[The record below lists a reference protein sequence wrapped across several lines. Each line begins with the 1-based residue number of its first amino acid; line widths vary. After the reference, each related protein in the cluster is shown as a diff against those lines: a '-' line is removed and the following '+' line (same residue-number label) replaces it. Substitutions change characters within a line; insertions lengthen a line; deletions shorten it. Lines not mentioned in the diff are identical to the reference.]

1 MGYTVSYNVFSNIE
15 ELVDY
20 FANLFRDRSE
30 DLLRNKKN
38 INIALSGGST
48 PKLYLSKLT
57 GTPFLQNI
65 DWKRIHFF
73 WVDER
78 MVPPTDIMSN
88 YGSIKEFFFDKIPI
102 PEENIH
108 RVKGEIVPQL
118 EVRRYGNEIL
128 NNVDS
133 KLNRLPGF
141 DWILLGMGKDGHT
154 ASIFPNVEL
163 KDEYQNVAAVSRNP
177 ERDQIRITIT
187 ETIINNAEYVTF
199 IITGKDKAETVFEI
213 LKGDKK
219 KYPAGKIS
227 PINGILEFLLD
238 KEAANMLIEK
248 EKL

>member
-1 MGYTVSYNVFSNIE
+1 MDYIVSYNVFSNIE
-15 ELVDY
+15 ELGNY
-20 FANLFRDRSE
+20 FANLFKDRSE
-30 DLLRNKKN
+30 ELLRNKRN

-65 DWKRIHFF
+65 DWNRIHFF

-88 YGSIKEFFFDKIPI
+88 YGSIKEFFFDKIPV

-108 RVKGEIVPQL
+108 RIKGEIVPQL

-128 NNVDS
+128 NNVG
-133 KLNRLPGF
+133 KKRNNLPEF
-141 DWILLGMGKDGHT
+141 DWILLGMGNDGHT
-154 ASIFPNVEL
+154 ASIFQNVEL
-163 KDEYQNVAAVSRNP
+163 KDEFQNITAVSKNP
-177 ERDQIRITIT
+177 ETSQTRITIT
-187 ETIINNAEYVTF
+187 EAIINNADYVTF
-199 IITGKDKAETVFEI
+199 IITGKDKVETVFEI

-219 KYPAGKIS
+219 KYPAGRIN
-227 PINGILEFLLD
+227 PVNGILEFLLD
-238 KEAANMLIEK
+238 KEAADMLIEN